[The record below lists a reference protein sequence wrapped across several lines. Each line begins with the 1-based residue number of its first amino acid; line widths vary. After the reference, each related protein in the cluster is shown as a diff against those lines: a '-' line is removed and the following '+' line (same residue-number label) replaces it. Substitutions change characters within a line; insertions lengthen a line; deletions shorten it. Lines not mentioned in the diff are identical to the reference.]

1 MFNITV
7 ENQVFF
13 LVEYKNILF
22 VRSLKVFPWKS
33 FTFGLIYNLNMFF
46 YSVFSPHSLRFPSI
60 RITGYSY
67 VFIVKYYPQAISKK
81 KKHWQTVY
89 IY

>member
-46 YSVFSPHSLRFPSI
+46 YSVFSPIHSDFLQSELQ
-60 RITGYSY
+60 
-67 VFIVKYYPQAISKK
+67 VIVMFL
-81 KKHWQTVY
+81 
-89 IY
+89 

>member
-46 YSVFSPHSLRFPSI
+46 LFCFFPPIHSDFLQSELQ
-60 RITGYSY
+60 
-67 VFIVKYYPQAISKK
+67 VIVMFL
-81 KKHWQTVY
+81 
-89 IY
+89 